1 MQKKIVAQ
9 NRRAKFDYIIEETIE
24 AGLVLR
30 GSEVKSLRVGKAS
43 IQESYA
49 SEEQEGEIYLINS
62 TIQEYPHS
70 LFNHEP
76 KRHRKLLLNRRQ
88 INKLLGKV
96 KRNGYT
102 LIPLSIYFN
111 EKNLA
116 KLDLALAKGKSHVD
130 KRETIKKRGWQRD
143 KERIM
148 SNYNK
153 RS

>member
-1 MQKKIVAQ
+1 MQKKIVVQ
-9 NRRAKFDYIIEETIE
+9 NRRAKFNYIIEETFE
-24 AGLVLR
+24 AGLILH
-30 GSEVKSLRVGKAS
+30 GSEVKSLRTGKAS

-49 SEEQEGEIYLINS
+49 SEEQDGDIYLINS

-76 KRHRKLLLNRRQ
+76 KRSRKLLLKRKQ
-88 INKLLGKV
+88 INKLLGKI
-96 KRNGYT
+96 KRSGYT

-111 EKNLA
+111 ERNLA
-116 KLDLALAKGKSHVD
+116 KLELALAKGKSNVD
-130 KRETIKKRGWQRD
+130 KRETLKKRDWQRD

-153 RS
+153 RG